1 MWTELHWVEGPW
13 PGKLALAV
21 RPRGGD
27 WLEDELASWRKAG
40 VDTVLSLLTADEEKE
55 LDLQLEAGQVKELG
69 MRFRSLPIADREVPR
84 SEAKLAAALEELDA
98 DLSAGKNAVIHCRQ
112 GIGRTGLVAAC
123 LLVTKGL
130 SSGAAVSSVS
140 AARGSPV
147 PETEEQ
153 RRWIDHYAATLAGAE

>member
-1 MWTELHWVEGPW
+1 MWTELHWVQGPW
-13 PGKLALAV
+13 LGKLAMAA

-27 WLEDELASWRKAG
+27 WLEDELTSWRKAG
-40 VDTVLSLLTADEEKE
+40 VDTVFSLLTADEEKE
-55 LDLQLEAGQVKELG
+55 LDLQSEARQVRKLG
-69 MRFRSLPIADREVPR
+69 MTFRSFPIPDRDVPR
-84 SEAKLAAALEELDA
+84 SEARLGAALEELDQ

-130 SSGAAVSSVS
+130 SSGAAVTSVS
-140 AARGSPV
+140 AARGTQV